1 MVEVVEDFAPQF
13 QRFFERYYYPELL
26 EKIRKSEKF
35 IVVDFGLLSE
45 FDPGLAESVLESPD
59 DTLRYAEIAIEQFG
73 IGDSR
78 NFLVRLRNLPV
89 SQKIMI
95 RNIRSNHI
103 GKLFW
108 MDGIVRQKS
117 DVRPQVTNSKFECPS
132 CGTVI
137 AVLQLDNKFK
147 EPRVCGCGR
156 KGRFRLVAKEL
167 VDAQSITLEEAP
179 EDLEG
184 GEQPKRMKMI
194 LKGDLVSPMSEKR
207 TNPGTKILAIGV
219 IKELPITLKT
229 GGQSTRFDL
238 FVEANFVESVQE
250 EFIDLDISSD
260 EIEEIKV
267 LADDPKIYQKMVD
280 SIAPTIY
287 GHDAIKEALLYQLM
301 GGVRK
306 SRDSGVVTRG
316 DIHILLIGDP
326 GCIAGDSRVALAY
339 KGMKRIDS
347 LGKNHLQPIHEV
359 VTKIRR
365 DARDKC
371 YDFATRFHYYLNQPS
386 LKVTTET
393 GKEVICTYNQP
404 FLTKEGWVRA
414 DDIISGESIRVMP
427 KIPNMVKNYVP
438 TLFTRVKKSCGSLKN
453 VELPEFFTPA
463 LASLCGYIIGDGHVR
478 KRGYSIA
485 CYVNEEENDLVDKIS
500 NLCLSMFNII
510 PSVLEKQVG
519 GGLRTIDDGSGL
531 LRQVFST
538 QKICLIEVHS
548 RQVADSLSFLREKR
562 VPEQIFQSPN
572 DVVACFLKWLFE
584 ADGCCFGNGRT
595 SVQLKSR
602 DTALLK
608 DVQLLLL
615 YFGIQGRIIDD
626 NLCIR
631 RSRDISLFAEHIGFV
646 SRKKRDKLIEVLKD
660 IEKKRDQNKRKS
672 PQRWEKVV
680 DISPAGMIDVY
691 DFEVPVS
698 HSFIANGI
706 VCHNSGKSQLLK
718 RITHVAPKSRYV
730 SGKGASGTG
739 LTAAVIK
746 DDFLQGYSLEAGAL
760 VLANRGIVMIDELDK
775 MSKEDRSAMHEA
787 LEQQTV
793 SISKANIQAT
803 LRAETTVL
811 AAANPKFGRFDPY
824 GNIADQIDLPSTL
837 INRFDLIFPI
847 KDLPDQQKDDSM
859 ASFILDLHQNP
870 EGQQPQIDTKLL
882 RKYIAYAKQHIKPQ
896 LTEGAIEEIKAYYLK
911 MRASGATEGAIRS
924 IPISPRQ
931 LEGLVRL
938 SEAAA
943 RVKLSDKVTGDD
955 ARRAIKLL
963 DYCLRQIA
971 FDEETGTIDI
981 DRITTGITATQRS
994 KIVAIKDIIT
1004 DLENQLGNRIPIEDV
1019 IRLASEKGID
1029 EGDVDSAIEKLK
1041 RSGDVFEPKRGFISR
1056 I

>member
-1 MVEVVEDFAPQF
+1 MDDVDWSPQF
-13 QRFFERYYYPELL
+13 QRFFERYCYPELL
-26 EKIRKSEKF
+26 EKIRKTEKF
-35 IVVDFGLLSE
+35 IVVDFGLISE
-45 FDPGLAESVLESPD
+45 FDPSLADSLLESPE

-73 IGDSR
+73 LGDSR
-78 NFLVRLRNLPV
+78 DFIVRLRNLPV
-89 SQKIMI
+89 SQKMMI
-95 RNIRSNHI
+95 RNIRSSHI
-103 GKLFW
+103 GKMFW

-137 AVLQLDNKFK
+137 SVLQLDNRFK

-156 KGRFRLVAKEL
+156 KGRFKLVSKEL

-184 GEQPKRMKMI
+184 GEQPKRMKII
-194 LKGDLVSPMSEKR
+194 LKRDLVSPMSEKR
-207 TNPGTKILAIGV
+207 TNPGTKIVVTGV
-219 IKELPITLKT
+219 IKELPIALKT

-238 FVEANFVESVQE
+238 FIEANFVEAVQE
-250 EFIDLDISSD
+250 EFVDLNISTE
-260 EIEEIKV
+260 EIEEIKA
-267 LADDPKIYQKMVD
+267 LSEDQMIYQKMIE

-287 GHDAIKEALLYQLM
+287 GHDTIKEALVYQLM

-326 GCIAGDSRVALAY
+326 GCIAGDSKVALAY

-347 LGKNHLQPIHEV
+347 LGKSHLQPIHEV
-359 VTKIRR
+359 VTKIRSY
-365 DARDKC
+365 ARDKG
-371 YDFATRFHYYLNQPS
+371 YDFATRFHYYRNQHA
-386 LKVTTET
+386 LKLTTET
-393 GKEVICTYNQP
+393 GKCVICTYNQP
-404 FLTKEGWVRA
+404 FLTKQGWVRA
-414 DDIISGESIRVMP
+414 DCILNGQRIRVMP
-427 KIPNMVKNYVP
+427 KIPNRVKKYVP
-438 TLFTRVKKSCGSLKN
+438 TLFSRVKKSCDSLKN

-478 KRGYSIA
+478 KRGYSIT
-485 CYVNEEENDLVDKIS
+485 CYVNEEESDLVDKIS
-500 NLCLSMFNII
+500 NLCLSTFKLM
-510 PSVLEKQVG
+510 PSVHEKQVCG
-519 GGLRTIDDGSGL
+519 QLKTIDDGSGL
-531 LRQVFST
+531 LRQIFST
-538 QKICLIEVHS
+538 QKLRLIEIHS

-572 DVVACFLKWLFE
+572 DVVAHFLKWLFE
-584 ADGCCFGNGRT
+584 ADGCCFGKGRT

-602 DTALLK
+602 NPSLLEG
-608 DVQLLLL
+608 VQLLLL
-615 YFGIQGRIIDD
+615 YFGIQARIIGE

-631 RSRDISLFAEHIGFV
+631 RSRDVNLFAAHIGFV
-646 SRKKRDKLIEVLKD
+646 SRKKQENLIWVLKD
-660 IEKKRDQNKRKS
+660 IQKKRDQNKRKS
-672 PQRWEKVV
+672 PQGWEKVV

-698 HSFIANGI
+698 HSFVANGI

-811 AAANPKFGRFDPY
+811 AAANPKFGRFDAF

-847 KDLPDQQKDDSM
+847 KDLPEKQKDDNM

-870 EGQQPQIDTKLL
+870 NGQEPQIDTKLL
-882 RKYIAYAKQHIKPQ
+882 RKYIAYAKQHVKPV
-896 LTEGAIEEIKAYYLK
+896 LTEGAIEEIKDYYLK
-911 MRASGATEGAIRS
+911 MRASGATEGAVRS

-938 SEAAA
+938 SEASA
-943 RVKLSDKVTGDD
+943 RIRLSDKVTKED
-955 ARRAIKLL
+955 AKRAVRLL

-981 DRITTGITATQRS
+981 DRIATGITATQRS
-994 KIVAIKDIIT
+994 KIVSVKDIIVE
-1004 DLENQLGNRIPIEDV
+1004 LENQLGNRIPIEDI
-1019 IRLASEKGID
+1019 IRLATEKGID
-1029 EGDVDSAIEKLK
+1029 ESDVDSAIEKLK
-1041 RSGDVFEPKRGFISR
+1041 RSGDVFEPKRGFVSR